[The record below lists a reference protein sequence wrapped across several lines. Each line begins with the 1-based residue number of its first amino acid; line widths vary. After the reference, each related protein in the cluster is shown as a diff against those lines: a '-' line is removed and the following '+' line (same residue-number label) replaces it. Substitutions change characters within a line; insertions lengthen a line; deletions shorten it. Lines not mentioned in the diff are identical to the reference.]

1 MGTLKQFVIYIMKF
15 FIPFTCVTLCQLYSI
30 TSSVLWKVSNYGMRK
45 IENFCIHCCFSETHY
60 IKGGRK
66 SNTIALNTI
75 AFLDTHDCEEL
86 ILTKQLNFN
95 IFVFTILVESSKS
108 LSVINIIYHR
118 YTDKLFDEFFLFF
131 IAILSELHEK
141 PKRKDWFTEK
151 ST

>member
-1 MGTLKQFVIYIMKF
+1 M
-15 FIPFTCVTLCQLYSI
+15 
-30 TSSVLWKVSNYGMRK
+30 
-45 IENFCIHCCFSETHY
+45 ENFCIHCCFSVTHY

-141 PKRKDWFTEK
+141 PKRKD
-151 ST
+151 